1 MSNKNIYIL
10 LDMSKNIRTI
20 FSPSPLLDNNE
31 TRKKYLIL
39 LQGDKMR
46 PTKVVYLLKH
56 LACSVRQDSRP
67 HFTVCSNLKLCHK
80 KIK

>member
-31 TRKKYLIL
+31 N
-39 LQGDKMR
+39 Q
-46 PTKVVYLLKH
+46 
-56 LACSVRQDSRP
+56 
-67 HFTVCSNLKLCHK
+67 K
-80 KIK
+80 KISYFIAG